1 MATGFNESGKP
12 GGRFSECSTNRMLS
26 PATKRLPD
34 ALPVA
39 AEVLLAEVESRA
51 AGVAEVPL
59 ELHEKEI
66 AGISSARRYGLM
78 I

>member
-1 MATGFNESGKP
+1 
-12 GGRFSECSTNRMLS
+12 MLS
-26 PATKRLPD
+26 PATKRLP
-34 ALPVA
+34 A
-39 AEVLLAEVESRA
+39 ASLVNAGVLLAEVESRA

-59 ELHEKEI
+59 ELHENEI